1 MMGHAF
7 AYPYDK
13 ETRWGL
19 HRTLRASMI
28 NLDYPKL
35 LELFPEHLN
44 PKRSESA
51 SFLIWYLQNYYR
63 LDEVEAVDCVCDQRG
78 DKGVDGVFVNDG
90 DSTITVFQSKIN
102 QKSNTTIGDASL
114 REFAGT
120 LTQFANAK
128 SLSII
133 QASAKNVML
142 GKLISRLDLV
152 NKIATNKLRAEF
164 ISNVEIDANGLD
176 FLKTSKQII
185 FVGKKALTSTY
196 ISDQRDPTVHN
207 PIKFDVGGFTISEYT
222 VNATTKATIAPIKAT
237 ELVKLEGIANQ
248 SLFEYNVRGPLG
260 KTGVNKDIAQSVAD
274 KSLHKL
280 FPLFHNGITIIC
292 QRLRSSNEELTATGY
307 FVVNGC
313 QSLTSLYNSRSKLTE
328 DLRILTKFIQM
339 DPKSP
344 LAAMVTKFSN
354 NQNGVTDRDFMSN
367 NALQIRLQNEF
378 KEHYS
383 NQYVFE
389 IKRGEI
395 LLPGTVITNEEA
407 GLFLM
412 SFDLK
417 EPWATH
423 RKYQVFEAKHS
434 DIFGRPEVTADR
446 IVLCQVIK
454 EAIDEESKKIENSL
468 FARYR
473 LTRYLLLYIMR
484 EIIEQS
490 PGGSTALSTPT
501 VFVSK
506 SQDRN
511 HFRHC
516 VENILMDVVVDLNDE
531 VKEYGDDFDYRDKLR
546 DSDWVKKLA
555 RTIVKDHVKQINR
568 GRIKSLQEEW
578 EARPKKS

>member
-1 MMGHAF
+1 ML
-7 AYPYDK
+7 
-13 ETRWGL
+13 T
-19 HRTLRASMI
+19 
-28 NLDYPKL
+28 LDYPKL
-35 LELFPEHLN
+35 LDLFPEHLN

-78 DKGVDGVFVNDG
+78 DKGVDGIFVNDG

-102 QKSNTTIGDASL
+102 QKSSTTIGDASL

-120 LTQFANAK
+120 LTQFADAK
-128 SLSII
+128 AIAI
-133 QASAKNVML
+133 VQASAKNVML
-142 GKLISRLDLV
+142 GKLIARQDLA
-152 NKIATNKLRAEF
+152 NKIATHKLRAEF
-164 ISNVEIDANGLD
+164 ISNVDIDQNGID
-176 FLKTSKQII
+176 FLKTSKHIAFI
-185 FVGKKALTSTY
+185 GRKALTTTY

-222 VNATTKATIAPIKAT
+222 VDANTKATIAPIKAT

-260 KTGVNKDIAQSVAD
+260 KTGVNKDIGQSIAD
-274 KSLHKL
+274 KTLHKL

-292 QRLRSSNEELTATGY
+292 QKLKSSTEQLTASGY

-313 QSLTSLYNSRSKLTE
+313 QSLTSLYNSRAKLTE

-378 KEHYS
+378 NQHYS
-383 NQYVFE
+383 NQYSFE

-395 LLPGTVITNEEA
+395 LPLGTVISNEEA

-417 EPWATH
+417 EPWGTH

-446 IVLCQVIK
+446 IVLCQVIR
-454 EAIDEESKKIENSL
+454 EAIDNASNGIENSL
-468 FARYR
+468 FGRYR
-473 LTRYLLLYIMR
+473 LTRYLLLYIVR
-484 EIIEQS
+484 EIIEQTS
-490 PGGSTALSTPT
+490 NGSSALSNPQ
-501 VFVSK
+501 VFVRK
-506 SQDRN
+506 LADRN
-511 HFRHC
+511 HFRKC
-516 VENILMDVVVDLNDE
+516 IDNILKDVVVDLNDE

-546 DSDWVKKLA
+546 DSEWVKKLT
-555 RTIVKDHVKQINR
+555 RTIVKDHIKQINR
-568 GRIKSLQEEW
+568 GRIKSLGDEW
-578 EARPKKS
+578 KDRPKKS